1 MQKKKE
7 GGGGRKEGGGI
18 ECSLC
23 LPKLDKLHWRPRIEA
38 KKRFLTV

>member
-1 MQKKKE
+1 MQKK
-7 GGGGRKEGGGI
+7 GGGGGRRKEGGGI

-23 LPKLDKLHWRPRIEA
+23 LPKPDKLHWRPRIDA